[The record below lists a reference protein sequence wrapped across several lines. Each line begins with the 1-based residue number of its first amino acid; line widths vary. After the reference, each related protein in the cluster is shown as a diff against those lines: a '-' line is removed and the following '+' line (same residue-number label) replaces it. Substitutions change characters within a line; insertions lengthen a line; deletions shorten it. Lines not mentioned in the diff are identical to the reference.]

1 MKVAVTQIHAIS
13 TTLNKAIDYISNPNK
28 TEGKLLISGF
38 HCTPEMATAE
48 FNFTKKNA
56 DKKGGRLAYHLI
68 QSFAP
73 GEVEYAMAHD
83 IGRQFAKE
91 LLRGRHEFIIATHT
105 DRQHV
110 HNHVIFNSVSFVDDK
125 KFHGAADI
133 FHRIQRI
140 SDKLCR
146 ENGLSVIQEKSG
158 VRGKSYKEYTADKQ
172 EKSWKT
178 ALREAIDCCIRK
190 AKDWEEFL
198 ALMEAEKYEV
208 KRGKHVAFRAEGQKK
223 FTRAK
228 SLGNRYTEA
237 KIKSQLRGEV
247 KGTFIN
253 TSAVPEKP
261 KASGLSLLMDIENN
275 VKAKQSAGLKDWLE
289 RKNLKMAAMT
299 INYLSDNGLMD
310 YKLLSAKRESAKTKR
325 DSTLLRIKEVE
336 SRIRELNAVIKDLDT
351 FRKTKPVVE
360 RLDKVVFKE
369 KYRRE
374 HETDFILH
382 EAAKQSLNAHFPD
395 KKYPL
400 IKTLRAELA
409 ELYDEKKQLY
419 PEYYAA
425 KDEFR
430 DVDVM
435 VKNVDSIIGRNPHE
449 QERERSRKQNKDE
462 IE

>member
-1 MKVAVTQIHAIS
+1 M
-13 TTLNKAIDYISNPNK
+13 
-28 TEGKLLISGF
+28 
-38 HCTPEMATAE
+38 
-48 FNFTKKNA
+48 
-56 DKKGGRLAYHLI
+56 
-68 QSFAP
+68 
-73 GEVEYAMAHD
+73 
-83 IGRQFAKE
+83 
-91 LLRGRHEFIIATHT
+91 
-105 DRQHV
+105 
-110 HNHVIFNSVSFVDDK
+110 
-125 KFHGAADI
+125 
-133 FHRIQRI
+133 
-140 SDKLCR
+140 
-146 ENGLSVIQEKSG
+146 SVIEEHEKSG
-158 VRGKSYKEYTADKQ
+158 IRGKSYKEYTADKQ
-172 EKSWKT
+172 GKSWKT
-178 ALREAIDCCIRK
+178 ALRETIDRCIRK

-237 KIKSQLRGEV
+237 KIKSQLNGV
-247 KGTFIN
+247 IID

-261 KASGLSLLMDIENN
+261 VKSGLSLLMDIENN
-275 VKAKQSAGLKDWLE
+275 VKAKQSAGLKHWLE
-289 RKNLKMAAMT
+289 MKNLKMAAMT

-310 YKLLSAKRESAKTKR
+310 YKALSSKRESAKTKR
-325 DSTLLRIKEVE
+325 DTTLTRIKAVE
-336 SRIRELNAVIKDLDT
+336 NRIRELNAVIKDLDT

-374 HETDFILH
+374 HDTDFILH
-382 EAAKQSLNAHFPD
+382 EAARQSLNAHFPD
-395 KKYPL
+395 NKYPL

-409 ELYDEKKQLY
+409 ELYEEKKRLY

>member
-1 MKVAVTQIHAIS
+1 
-13 TTLNKAIDYISNPNK
+13 
-28 TEGKLLISGF
+28 
-38 HCTPEMATAE
+38 
-48 FNFTKKNA
+48 
-56 DKKGGRLAYHLI
+56 
-68 QSFAP
+68 
-73 GEVEYAMAHD
+73 
-83 IGRQFAKE
+83 
-91 LLRGRHEFIIATHT
+91 
-105 DRQHV
+105 
-110 HNHVIFNSVSFVDDK
+110 VDDK

-133 FHRIQRI
+133 FHKIQRI

-146 ENGLSVIQEKSG
+146 ENGLSVIEEKSG
-158 VRGKSYKEYTADKQ
+158 IRGKSYAEYRADKQ
-172 EKSWKT
+172 GVSWKT
-178 ALREAIDCCIRK
+178 ALRESIDRCIRK
-190 AKDWEEFL
+190 ARDWEEFI
-198 ALMEAEKYEV
+198 ALMEAEKYEI
-208 KRGKHVAFRAEGQKK
+208 KRGKHVAFRAEGQKR

-247 KGTFIN
+247 KGTFID
-253 TSAVPEKP
+253 TTAVPEKSEKPQTP
-261 KASGLSLLMDIENN
+261 KQSGLSLLMDIENN
-275 VKAKQSAGLKDWLE
+275 VKAKQSAGLKHWLE
-289 RKNLKMAAMT
+289 MKNLKMAAMT

-310 YKLLSAKRESAKTKR
+310 YKALSARRDTTKTKR
-325 DSTLLRIKEVE
+325 DSTLARIKTVE

-382 EAAKQSLNAHFPD
+382 EAAKQSLNARYSD

-409 ELYDEKKQLY
+409 ELYEEKKRLY

-430 DVDVM
+430 DVEVM
-435 VKNVDSIIGRNPHE
+435 VKNVDSIIGRKPHE
-449 QERERSRKQNKDE
+449 HSKEQKRERSRKQNKDE